1 MEERI
6 KMKKHPSR
14 PIQKKRKVKRPKVKK
29 QLRRTR
35 GSSAEKMKIKM
46 RWMNALQ
53 ALVGEISINW
63 TVAAMYYDQGMP
75 VQAAFQKLIV
85 KEEKKVKSFKEYA
98 YPKRENYV
106 KKGKRRKAQLARPG
120 RWRIC
125 RRPGSKG

>member
-1 MEERI
+1 
-6 KMKKHPSR
+6 
-14 PIQKKRKVKRPKVKK
+14 
-29 QLRRTR
+29 
-35 GSSAEKMKIKM
+35 M

-106 KKGKRRKAQLARPG
+106 KKEQKVVDGPQPHWDNWDYKEWEKQNKGKK
-120 RWRIC
+120 
-125 RRPGSKG
+125 